1 MIPDAV
7 VAPRANSLWPRL
19 QARLARAVGIPFS
32 LALAANL
39 LGSAMAEPALWKVQ
53 GAHATVYLFGTIHI
67 LKPGVAWRAPKI
79 DAAIKASD
87 ALWLEIPDSDDP
99 ATMQPLIL
107 KYGVDPTHPLSSK
120 LDAGAKAKLAAVL
133 APLGLTPARFEPL
146 RPWMAGVAL
155 SVLPLTQ
162 SGYDINSG
170 AEHVIMADMRATNK
184 PVEGFETAEQQ
195 VRYLAD
201 MSPKAELDFLKSSL
215 DDAEKA
221 VPELDEMVSAW
232 VSGDLPKLE
241 SLLDGEI
248 RDDYP
253 DLYRLLIVDR
263 NARFAARIAT
273 LAKGEGVI
281 FVAIGAGHLAGA
293 DSVQADLAKLGV
305 TAVRQ

>member
-1 MIPDAV
+1 MLADI
-7 VAPRANSLWPRL
+7 R
-19 QARLARAVGIPFS
+19 ARLGRAAAIP
-32 LALAANL
+32 LGLVLCALL
-39 LGSAMAEPALWKVQ
+39 TTAMGGRALAEPALWKIQ

-79 DAAIKASD
+79 EAAINGSE

-99 ATMQPLIL
+99 AVMQPLVL
-107 KYGVDPTHPLSSK
+107 KYGVDPAHPLSSK
-120 LDAGAKAKLAAVL
+120 LDAKTRTKLAAL
-133 APLGLTPARFEPL
+133 LTPLGLTPAQFEPL

-162 SGYDINSG
+162 GGYDINSG
-170 AEHVIMADMRATNK
+170 AEHVITTEMRAAHK

-201 MSPKAELDFLKSSL
+201 MPPPAELDFLKSSL

-221 VPELDEMVSAW
+221 VPELDEMVAAW
-232 VSGDLPKLE
+232 VSGDE
-241 SLLDGEI
+241 SNLQALLDDEM

-253 DLYRLLIVDR
+253 GLYKLLIVDR
-263 NARFAARIAT
+263 NARFADQIAALAR
-273 LAKGEGVI
+273 GRGVV

-305 TAVRQ
+305 IAVRQ